1 MATTISGI
9 RARIEEEARA
19 DADASVA
26 RETDAHVR
34 ETAYT
39 LDALW
44 QMGWRRS
51 YGAARGYREAFAARF
66 VEAWSARQAALEV
79 R

>member
-1 MATTISGI
+1 MTSAGI
-9 RARIEEEARA
+9 VAEARA

-26 RETDAHVR
+26 RETCAHVR

-51 YGAARGYREAFAARF
+51 YGAPRAYREAFTARF
-66 VEAWSARQAALEV
+66 VEAWSARQVALGV
-79 R
+79 RP